1 MRDSARIPRYCAT
14 LQDAWDEVPDWRFGQ
29 LIANFFRWLNAE
41 KGVGDIF
48 FLEDDKFFSYLEEY
62 INH

>member
-14 LQDAWDEVPDWRFGQ
+14 LKDAWDEVPDWRFGQ

-41 KGVGDIF
+41 KGGWRY
-48 FLEDDKFFSYLEEY
+48 LFS
-62 INH
+62 

>member
-1 MRDSARIPRYCAT
+1 MRDSSRIPCYCAV
-14 LQDAWDEVPDWRFGQ
+14 LRDVWDEVPDWRFGQ

-41 KGVGDIF
+41 VGVEDIF

-62 INH
+62 IGH

>member
-1 MRDSARIPRYCAT
+1 MIDSTRIPFYCT
-14 LQDAWDEVPDWRFGQ
+14 SLRVAWDEVPDWRFGQ
-29 LIANFFRWLNAE
+29 LIANFFRWLNTE